1 MESDDS
7 IVQDLE
13 SFGKRFIKIAMEK
26 LRILLRKISKFP

>member
-13 SFGKRFIKIAMEK
+13 SFGKRRFIKIAMEK
-26 LRILLRKISKFP
+26 LTILLRKI